1 MALSIKEWLLHKLSP
16 ASVKGGQDIS
26 CQELWEAVQEYRLR
40 ELAFH
45 VCVNMIAN
53 AVGKCEFLTFRE
65 GKPIREKEYWLW
77 NVEPNPNQNSTAFLH
92 KLIYQL
98 YSKNEALVIAVN
110 HRKGEE
116 YLAVADDFQQLHD
129 YPQKMNEYQG
139 VTVGE
144 VTYKKTFRENEA
156 LHFRLNQVDIRP
168 VLEAMTS
175 SFNRMMQLAV
185 KSYNWSAGKHM
196 KVHVGH
202 TSQGDEESEAQLRQI
217 LNDQVKPFFNSDSA
231 LLPEFDGYD
240 YQEFPAKSGTQ
251 TTRDIRSLA
260 DDIFEFTARAFCI
273 PPVLLFGEVA
283 GTQDAMTR
291 WLTTCIDPLCD
302 QIQEEINRKRYGW
315 ELFSKGSYLQI
326 DTTTIIHFDM
336 FTGAAAVE
344 KLIGSGAFSIDDVLA
359 AAGKPVIGEPWSK
372 AHWLTLN
379 ISPMEEAARPVN
391 SAGKGGGSNE

>member
-1 MALSIKEWLLHKLSP
+1 MALSVREWLLNKLSP
-16 ASVKGGQDIS
+16 ASVKGGRDIS
-26 CQELWEAVQEYRLR
+26 CRELWDAVQEYRLR

-77 NVEPNPNQNSTAFLH
+77 NVEPNPNQNSTVFLH

-98 YSKNEALVIAVN
+98 YSHNEALVIATS
-110 HRKGEE
+110 RRTGEE
-116 YLAVADDFQQLHD
+116 MLVVADSFQQEHD
-129 YPQKMNEYQG
+129 YPQKMNEYTG

-144 VTYKKTFRENEA
+144 VTYRKTFRENEV
-156 LHFRLNQVDIRP
+156 LHFRLNQVDIKP

-185 KSYNWSAGKHM
+185 KNYNWSAGKHM
-196 KVHVGH
+196 KVHVDH
-202 TSQGDEESEAQLRQI
+202 TAQGNDQSEAQLRQI

-231 LLPEFDGYD
+231 LLPEFNGYD
-240 YQEFPAKSGTQ
+240 YQEFPAKSTAP

-260 DDIFEFTARAFCI
+260 DDIFDFTARAFCI
-273 PPVLLFGEVA
+273 PPVLLLGDVA

-302 QIQEEINRKRYGW
+302 QLQEEINRKRYGR
-315 ELFSKGSYLQI
+315 ELFFQGSYLQI
-326 DTTTIIHFDM
+326 DTTTILHFDM
-336 FTGAAAVE
+336 FQNAAAVE

-359 AAGKPVIGEPWSK
+359 AAGKPVIGEPWSQ

-379 ISPMEEAARPVN
+379 ISPIEKAAKTAEP
-391 SAGKGGGSNE
+391 S